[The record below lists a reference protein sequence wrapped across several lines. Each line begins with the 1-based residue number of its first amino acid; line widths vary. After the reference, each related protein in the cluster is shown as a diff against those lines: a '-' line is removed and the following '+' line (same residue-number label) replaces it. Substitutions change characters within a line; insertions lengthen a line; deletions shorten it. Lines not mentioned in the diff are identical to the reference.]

1 MNQNKRRYQP
11 PKVELKLEITIQ
23 DKIQILSDYYKFI
36 AKNGY
41 DANSIIALIDY
52 VEYLK
57 R

>member
-1 MNQNKRRYQP
+1 MKQNKIKYQP
-11 PKVELKLEITIQ
+11 PEIELKLEITLQ

-41 DANSIIALIDY
+41 DANSIISLIDY